1 VHHLAWIFY
10 GVSVDPFLANLFG
23 QDSAHRLGTR
33 NREFSGAFRK
43 LKTNS
48 MWKRQEAA
56 RRNAELAANSA
67 I

>member
-10 GVSVDPFLANLFG
+10 WVSVDPFLANLFG

-43 LKTNS
+43 LNDKLHA
-48 MWKRQEAA
+48 EAA
-56 RRNAELAANSA
+56 GSRP
-67 I
+67 